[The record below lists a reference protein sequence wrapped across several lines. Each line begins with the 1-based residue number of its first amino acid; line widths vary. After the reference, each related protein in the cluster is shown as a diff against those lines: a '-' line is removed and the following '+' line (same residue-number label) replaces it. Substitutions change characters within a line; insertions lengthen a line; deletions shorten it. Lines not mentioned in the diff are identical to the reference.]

1 MHHEVN
7 NTELMPMAN
16 PGMQNTA
23 EPTNTKHKNIL
34 SFQEFTAGGS
44 SDTETLPVPAQPIKQ
59 INGPTNPGMD
69 LTFMDEPTMP
79 TTDTEVETDTQ
90 NVDTETEE
98 TDADNTETE
107 SDSQN
112 MDQAV

>member
-7 NTELMPMAN
+7 STELMPMAN

-44 SDTETLPVPAQPIKQ
+44 SDTENLPVPAQQ
-59 INGPTNPGMD
+59 LNGPTNPGMD
-69 LTFMDEPTMP
+69 LTFMDEPNMP

-98 TDADNTETE
+98 TETNNTETE

>member
-1 MHHEVN
+1 MNHEVN

-16 PGMQNTA
+16 TGLHNTA
-23 EPTNTKHKNIL
+23 EPTNAKHKNIL
-34 SFQEFTAGGS
+34 SFQEFTAGGA
-44 SDTETLPVPAQPIKQ
+44 SDIENLPVPAQQ

-69 LTFMDEPTMP
+69 LTFMDEPA
-79 TTDTEVETDTQ
+79 TQ
-90 NVDTETEE
+90 DTETETAPEE
-98 TDADNTETE
+98 TEADNTETE

>member
-7 NTELMPMAN
+7 STELMPMAN

-44 SDTETLPVPAQPIKQ
+44 SDTENLPVPAQPIKQ

-69 LTFMDEPTMP
+69 LTFMDEPATQ
-79 TTDTEVETDTQ
+79 DTETVPAPEDTET
-90 NVDTETEE
+90 VPAPEETETEE
-98 TDADNTETE
+98 TGTE
-107 SDSQN
+107 DSQN

>member
-7 NTELMPMAN
+7 STELMPMAN

-44 SDTETLPVPAQPIKQ
+44 SDTENLPVPAQQ
-59 INGPTNPGMD
+59 INGPTNPGME
-69 LTFMDEPTMP
+69 TAPEET
-79 TTDTEVETDTQ
+79 ETDKTGTEP
-90 NVDTETEE
+90 DETETEE
-98 TDADNTETE
+98 TETE
-107 SDSQN
+107 DSQN

>member
-1 MHHEVN
+1 MNHEVN

-16 PGMQNTA
+16 TGLHNTA

-34 SFQEFTAGGS
+34 SFQEFVAGGA
-44 SDTETLPVPAQPIKQ
+44 SDIENLPVPAQQ
-59 INGPTNPGMD
+59 MDGPANPGMD
-69 LTFMDEPTMP
+69 LTFMDEPA
-79 TTDTEVETDTQ
+79 TQ
-90 NVDTETEE
+90 DTETETAPEE
-98 TDADNTETE
+98 TEADNTETE